1 MKNISIFCLTL
12 DPDHEKTIE
21 KLSYI
26 PVGLG
31 SKKFSEKC
39 FTDKTGEN
47 ISYKNEFYGE
57 YTFHYWL
64 WKNYLDSIKTEWVG
78 FCQYRKFFVKK
89 KVDEK
94 KLSFE
99 DLNEN
104 ILKTI
109 EKNLDNFD
117 CILGKSFSV
126 ENYKISKIIKNHFS
140 VFIKNPSLFFFRKK
154 RTLKLHFDLF
164 HGKNNLDLAINCLDE
179 NNKDDFKFY
188 MYNKNSFNPH
198 NMFVCKTKIL
208 KKYYEN
214 IFPWLANCEKIFG
227 FKNLTGYG
235 LTRIYGFLAERFLS
249 YWFNKNYSVQELPII
264 VKDLSDYK
272 VS

>member
-12 DPDHEKTIE
+12 DPNHEKTIE

-154 RTLKLHFDLF
+154 
-164 HGKNNLDLAINCLDE
+164 KN
-179 NNKDDFKFY
+179 
-188 MYNKNSFNPH
+188 
-198 NMFVCKTKIL
+198 T
-208 KKYYEN
+208 
-214 IFPWLANCEKIFG
+214 
-227 FKNLTGYG
+227 
-235 LTRIYGFLAERFLS
+235 
-249 YWFNKNYSVQELPII
+249 
-264 VKDLSDYK
+264 
-272 VS
+272 